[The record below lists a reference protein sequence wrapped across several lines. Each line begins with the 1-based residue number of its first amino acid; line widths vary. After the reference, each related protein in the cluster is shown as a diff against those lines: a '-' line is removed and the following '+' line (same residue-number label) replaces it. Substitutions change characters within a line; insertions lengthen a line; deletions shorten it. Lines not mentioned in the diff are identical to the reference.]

1 MANQRVAWEL
11 EITGLDDSDTFYA
24 ESLIHVLEGHR
35 VQIVK
40 HDAKNKPAYFLQI
53 PSDADDDLYLAVKQ
67 GRESITWINGIA
79 KLFYPRHPSLDV
91 KTSSAFE
98 IMNDGGREPY
108 LGALVECQ
116 VSFKGGEPKLT
127 DEELNQFRQITLAV
141 LSLKASLG
149 KKAKP
154 EQADVAEGQSC
165 KLDTAATS
173 TLLTIHKDLGN
184 LLNMLCRNFELRVEL
199 RDVYTAVQ
207 IAGRIRKL
215 TGVYSREKVDTEEIE
230 EIEHRL
236 YKRLC
241 STSSHYGLQGTRSR
255 HGGRDLTKEKNF
267 NPSTD
272 GINPAEAQT
281 YLHLYVKRTLALL
294 VRKFQCEPCETQ
306 LLAETEEKLKKIR
319 RTCEAAL
326 VYRLKMVV
334 E

>member
-53 PSDADDDLYLAVKQ
+53 PSDADDDLDLAVKQ

-79 KLFYPRHPSLDV
+79 KLFYPRHPLLDV

-108 LGALVECQ
+108 RGALLEVQ
-116 VSFKGGEPKLT
+116 FSSLKGGEPKLT

-165 KLDTAATS
+165 KLDTAPTS
-173 TLLTIHKDLGN
+173 TLLTIHEDLGN
-184 LLNMLCRNFELRVEL
+184 LLSMLCRNLEL

-207 IAGRIRKL
+207 IAERIRKH
-215 TGVYSREKVDTEEIE
+215 TEVYSREKVGTE

-241 STSSHYGLQGTRSR
+241 STSSHYGTQGTLSR
-255 HGGRDLTKEKNF
+255 HGGRDLSKEKNF

-306 LLAETEEKLKKIR
+306 LLAETEEKLKKLEER
-319 RTCEAAL
+319 VKQRWSTA
-326 VYRLKMVV
+326 
-334 E
+334 

>member
-91 KTSSAFE
+91 KTSSAIE

-141 LSLKASLG
+141 LSLKALLG

-165 KLDTAATS
+165 KLDADATS
-173 TLLTIHKDLGN
+173 TLLTIHEDLGK
-184 LLNMLCRNFELRVEL
+184 LLRRLCTDLEL

-207 IAGRIRKL
+207 IAERIRKKA
-215 TGVYSREKVDTEEIE
+215 GVYSPEKEGTGGIE
-230 EIEHRL
+230 GRL
-236 YKRLC
+236 FKRLNK
-241 STSSHYGLQGTRSR
+241 TSSHYGLQGPSGR
-255 HGGRDLTKEKNF
+255 HGGNNLKLESVF
-267 NPSTD
+267 NQSED
-272 GINPAEAQT
+272 RIGNGEAT
-281 YLHLYVKRTLALL
+281 YYMRLYVKRTLALL

-306 LLAETEEKLKKIR
+306 LLAETEEKLKKL
-319 RTCEAAL
+319 EEL
-326 VYRLKMVV
+326 VKQRWSTA
-334 E
+334 